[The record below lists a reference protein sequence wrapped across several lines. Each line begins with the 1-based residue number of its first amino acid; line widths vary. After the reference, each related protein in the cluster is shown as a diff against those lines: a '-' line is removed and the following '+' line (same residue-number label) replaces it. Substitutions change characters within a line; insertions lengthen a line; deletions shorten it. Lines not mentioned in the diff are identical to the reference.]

1 MKNDL
6 FAHLKDVFKIDEV
19 LPFDPLLTS
28 EIPKPYKIEDS
39 LNDNSSEIVVKGQN
53 GAEPSHENNLLPTL
67 PNEAIDIKSLG
78 EKKRAQ
84 ETEIFSDH
92 LQSLEKKINSRSFN
106 AAKQECEKTQIEIKQ
121 FIEFSSKQVHVP
133 SRDRGESN
141 QNSCNANKNIDET
154 QISFRSNST
163 ENV

>member
-1 MKNDL
+1 M
-6 FAHLKDVFKIDEV
+6 
-19 LPFDPLLTS
+19 LTS
-28 EIPKPYKIEDS
+28 EIPKPHKIEDS

-67 PNEAIDIKSLG
+67 LNEAIDIKSLG

-92 LQSLEKKINSRSFN
+92 LQSLEKKINSLSFN

-133 SRDRGESN
+133 SRDRDESN

-154 QISFRSNST
+154 QISFQSNST